1 MSNYGCGLFI
11 LDCIL
16 VLITG
21 GLWLIWIF
29 VREMRRR
36 KQPLARSYARKDCK
50 EIPIDSMISI
60 VNALIYFVSL
70 IDLLPDGIP
79 VLGYDAAVFALVW
92 IMVEDDVEE
101 YKKLQMNNGKRIIED

>member
-1 MSNYGCGLFI
+1 M
-11 LDCIL
+11 
-16 VLITG
+16 
-21 GLWLIWIF
+21 
-29 VREMRRR
+29 
-36 KQPLARSYARKDCK
+36 
-50 EIPIDSMISI
+50 
-60 VNALIYFVSL
+60 NALIYFVSL